1 MVGSDAAVRTCG
13 LMVRISYVCTYIYS
27 VFIYVYIYSIL
38 YYLIEK
44 KTVKAS
50 LFDGPKIVYMYMYV
64 QTTWSSSEKK
74 GVFFLSKDPFNLI
87 PRIESPAFF
96 FFFLYIIQA
105 LIIFFRGLA
114 DIRGRK
120 GGKQKYERKANWRA
134 VEVESLMALALS
146 GKSF

>member
-50 LFDGPKIVYMYMYV
+50 LFDGPKIVYIRV
-64 QTTWSSSEKK
+64 RTDHLEQQRKK
-74 GVFFLSKDPFNLI
+74 RSFF
-87 PRIESPAFF
+87 
-96 FFFLYIIQA
+96 
-105 LIIFFRGLA
+105 
-114 DIRGRK
+114 
-120 GGKQKYERKANWRA
+120 
-134 VEVESLMALALS
+134 
-146 GKSF
+146 SF

>member
-74 GVFFLSKDPFNLI
+74 GVFS
-87 PRIESPAFF
+87 
-96 FFFLYIIQA
+96 FFFLRIH
-105 LIIFFRGLA
+105 
-114 DIRGRK
+114 
-120 GGKQKYERKANWRA
+120 
-134 VEVESLMALALS
+134 ST
-146 GKSF
+146 

>member
-13 LMVRISYVCTYIYS
+13 LIVRISYVCTYIYS

-50 LFDGPKIVYMYMYV
+50 LFDGPKIVYTCTYRPPGAAA
-64 QTTWSSSEKK
+64 KK
-74 GVFFLSKDPFNLI
+74 RSFFFFFLSKDPFNLI
-87 PRIESPAFF
+87 PRIESPAFFF

-120 GGKQKYERKANWRA
+120 GGNKNTREKRA
-134 VEVESLMALALS
+134 SELLRWNHLWLS
-146 GKSF
+146 H